1 MKTFLIST
9 ILLLAISLYSTAQNL
24 ITVQNGSKV
33 QFYTSLDS
41 AYVHSADGD
50 TLYLPGGSYSPPAE
64 INKSIHII
72 GVGHN
77 PDSTS
82 ATNFTLINGSIDL
95 RQGASN
101 GSLTGVYLTG
111 NILLTD
117 TIYNYSVE
125 RCNVGDLSLTT
136 FTHNN
141 SFVENV
147 IRTGVYGGNS
157 SNNLFFNNIFNS
169 HATLSYTNTFG
180 GFNAGTEFKNNI
192 IFGPISQN
200 SYSII
205 GTIFENNIFIGG
217 DFYYPTNCVFSNN
230 LVDSTG
236 YIRWD
241 AYGNTH
247 DSNLINQGVGSIFVK
262 YTGGGSF
269 KYTDNY
275 HLKSGSP
282 GKNAGKDG
290 TDIGI
295 YGGVF
300 PWKEG
305 SVPFNPHIIS
315 STIANKTN
323 SDGTLHVSI
332 KVEAQ
337 HR

>member
-1 MKTFLIST
+1 MKTLFIST
-9 ILLLAISLYSTAQNL
+9 LMMLAFGFSSHAQNL
-24 ITVQNGSKV
+24 ITVQNGSKA

-50 TLYLPGGSYSPPAE
+50 TIYVPGGSYSSPGE

-101 GSLTGVYLTG
+101 GSLTGVYLIG
-111 NILLTD
+111 SLSLTD

-125 RCNVGDLSLTT
+125 RSNVYAIS
-136 FTHNN
+136 FSSAFPHNN
-141 SFVENV
+141 SFKDNIIKTLNGHSMVDNQ
-147 IRTGVYGGNS
+147 
-157 SNNLFFNNIFNS
+157 SNNIYLNNIIN
-169 HATLSYTNTFG
+169 
-180 GFNAGTEFKNNI
+180 GFNYHFSGDIFKNNI
-192 IFGPISQN
+192 FLVD
-200 SYSII
+200 Y
-205 GTIFENNIFIGG
+205 GTYTSPFTSVIFENNIFVPAIGP
-217 DFYYPTNCVFSNN
+217 DMNFTNCILNNNFFVDDTNLLGNPQGNILNSN
-230 LVDSTG
+230 
-236 YIRWD
+236 
-241 AYGNTH
+241 
-247 DSNLINQGVGSIFVK
+247 INNQPLSSLFIK
-262 YTGGGSF
+262 YSARDGF
-269 KYTDNY
+269 QYTDNY

-300 PWKEG
+300 PWKVG

>member
-1 MKTFLIST
+1 M
-9 ILLLAISLYSTAQNL
+9 LLAIDLYSSAQNI
-24 ITVQNGSKV
+24 ITVQNGNSVKSYAV
-33 QFYTSLDS
+33 LDS
-41 AYVHSADGD
+41 AYVHSSDGD
-50 TLYLPGGSYSPPAE
+50 TIYIPGGSYSPPAE

-82 ATNFTLINGSIDL
+82 ATNFTLINGSITL
-95 RQGASN
+95 KQRASN

-111 NILLTD
+111 NIYLTD

-125 RCNVGDLSLTT
+125 RCNVGGLLLTA
-136 FTHNN
+136 FSHNN

-147 IRTGVYGGNS
+147 IRGGANGGS
-157 SNNLFFNNIFNS
+157 SSDNLFFNNIIGSNDYRLRDFNTG
-169 HATLSYTNTFG
+169 TL
-180 GFNAGTEFKNNI
+180 FKNNI
-192 IFGPISQN
+192 IFGPGSN
-200 SYSII
+200 SSSNII
-205 GTIFENNIFIGG
+205 GTTFENNIFIGMNLTSPT
-217 DFYYPTNCVFSNN
+217 YPTNCVFSNN
-230 LVDSTG
+230 LVDSTSNIG
-236 YIRWD
+236 SGSNYTG
-241 AYGNTH
+241 GNIYN
-247 DSNLINQGVGSIFVK
+247 SNLINQGTGSIFVK
-262 YTGGGSF
+262 YAGGSSF
-269 KYTDNY
+269 KYADDY

-295 YGGVF
+295 YGGAF
-300 PWKEG
+300 PWKVG